1 GIEVTPVATAPLDQ
15 VEQAV
20 YAEIERMKAGPISDM
35 ESERARNASRRRFTN
50 TVSSSLS
57 LARNL
62 AEFALYY
69 GDPARINTRWDQ
81 LAKFNAADVQRV
93 AKAYLTPENR
103 TVVISHPK
111 AAAGRGGAQ

>member
-1 GIEVTPVATAPLDQ
+1 MSTRPPAGSPASPVITLLLPVRIDRKHPVSDLD
-15 VEQAV
+15 
-20 YAEIERMKAGPISDM
+20 
-35 ESERARNASRRRFTN
+35 RFAAN
-50 TVSSSLS
+50 GLPS

-69 GDPARINTRWDQ
+69 GDPGRINTRWDQ

-111 AAAGRGGAQ
+111 TATGRGGAQ